1 MARKVFTYEPPADS
15 DTPEFELAGEV
26 FHCQPVADVSSL
38 DVLDYVAGLSGD
50 SGTLR
55 IQTMLRLFNA
65 FIAADDVDRFRK
77 TIKEARVPV
86 PTLADIASWVLD
98 EYLHFPTREA
108 GQSSNGSVP
117 AAQPNVDVS
126 SPAPGETSTS

>member
-1 MARKVFTYEPPADS
+1 MARKVFDFTAPTDS
-15 DTPEFELAGEV
+15 ETPEFELAGEV

-55 IQTMLRLFNA
+55 IQTTLRLFNA
-65 FIAADDVDRFRK
+65 FIDTGDADRFRK

-98 EYLHFPTREA
+98 EYLNFPTRGA
-108 GQSSNGSVP
+108 GQSSNGSAP
-117 AAQPNVDVS
+117 DAPPSGDVS
-126 SPAPGETSTS
+126 TPPPDAT